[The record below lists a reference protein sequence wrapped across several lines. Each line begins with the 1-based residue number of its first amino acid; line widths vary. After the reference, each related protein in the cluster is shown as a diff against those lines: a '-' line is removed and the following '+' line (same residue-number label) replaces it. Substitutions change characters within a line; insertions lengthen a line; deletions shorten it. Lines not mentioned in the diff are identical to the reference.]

1 MSGWKFIKDLHNT
14 MVIDFE
20 KKTIRCAK
28 DAWFKLET
36 KDRVFIFA
44 LEGSNN
50 LLADPITKCENGLT
64 NRGNC

>member
-1 MSGWKFIKDLHNT
+1 MKEWKIRKDLHNS

-36 KDRVFIFA
+36 ANRVFIFR
-44 LEGSNN
+44 LG
-50 LLADPITKCENGLT
+50 
-64 NRGNC
+64 NRVFIFRLGNRVFIFRLGGDE